1 MSDLMRLRQMIRDY
15 VEERDWDQFHN
26 PKDLTIS
33 LALESSELLEHFQW
47 KTTEEIE
54 DYLVKSKHEVEE
66 ELADV
71 FYCVLLIANKLD
83 VDLEQVLSKKMIKNR
98 NKYPI
103 EKARGNYK
111 KYTELAD

>member
-66 ELADV
+66 
-71 FYCVLLIANKLD
+71 
-83 VDLEQVLSKKMIKNR
+83 
-98 NKYPI
+98 
-103 EKARGNYK
+103 
-111 KYTELAD
+111 